1 MKLDSLNTDFARC
14 GITPSIQTYAFTA
27 WKDLPKSKGL
37 YSIWQGKVCVYVG
50 QGGGKTG
57 IRDRFHHHYNKAHGI
72 QQSGTSHG
80 KGWVANRLNED
91 WAPDTWTVEYFCC
104 EKATHRT
111 YLEGAMMLI
120 FDPLCNDENYEDR
133 LTGLVK
139 PVIIHT
145 YTSKEH

>member
-1 MKLDSLNTDFARC
+1 MKLDSLNTDFA
-14 GITPSIQTYAFTA
+14 
-27 WKDLPKSKGL
+27 LPDTVESFRLRQVLPCCERISLDGR
-37 YSIWQGKVCVYVG
+37 SDATTSKVCVYVG

-104 EKATHRT
+104 EKATNST
-111 YLEGAMMLI
+111 YL
-120 FDPLCNDENYEDR
+120 
-133 LTGLVK
+133 
-139 PVIIHT
+139 
-145 YTSKEH
+145 